1 MASEWIIRDCTRYK
15 VCPSGR
21 GEDAADTYVG
31 EEDVVFQVA
40 WTCREQVDIDGAIY
54 VAKRLGED
62 SIEPFAGGDLV
73 PYAEVTEEQIIEW
86 LHAALN
92 SSEVLV
98 DEDGEAILDG
108 DGQEQFVNRV
118 QQIETAVENEV
129 AAKQPPN
136 RAAGLPWR

>member
-21 GEDAADTYVG
+21 GEAAADTYVG

-40 WTCREQVDIDGAIY
+40 WTCREQVDIAPTPSMPNGAMY

-86 LHAALN
+86 LHATLN
-92 SSEVLV
+92 S
-98 DEDGEAILDG
+98 G
-108 DGQEQFVNRV
+108 DVNRV
-118 QQIETAVENEV
+118 QQIETEVENEI
-129 AAKQPPN
+129 AAKQPQN
-136 RAAGLPWR
+136 KTVGLPWR

>member
-21 GEDAADTYVG
+21 GEDAGDTYAG
-31 EEDVVFQVA
+31 ESDVIHQVA

-73 PYAEVTEEQIIEW
+73 PFAEVTEEQIIEW
-86 LHAALN
+86 LHATLN
-92 SSEVLV
+92 S
-98 DEDGEAILDG
+98 G
-108 DGQEQFVNRV
+108 DVNRV
-118 QQIETAVENEV
+118 QQIETEVENEI
-129 AAKQPPN
+129 AAKQPQN
-136 RAAGLPWR
+136 KTVGLPWR